1 MKIWIGQST
10 RIAESW
16 WFEAKSD
23 SACLHWTLLSRPL
36 YHLDSYT
43 HLIATFQNKIISSDT
58 VAAAKLAKPSY
69 IRTSLFHVHHIRY
82 TCVYDLLT
90 EKCTH
95 NKYASHFSISQPRFT
110 RVFSNE
116 LRKPNMISTDSYV
129 MLLLLFISYTYCPA
143 DQVISDWWRDID
155 DATRMSIITKYTPT
169 VLNHLELVEL
179 ELATRLECGWTYPKF
194 SSTHVAVT
202 HIMP

>member
-1 MKIWIGQST
+1 MVGSQVRQCMPALNSAIST
-10 RIAESW
+10 SLSPRFLYS
-16 WFEAKSD
+16 SD
-23 SACLHWTLLSRPL
+23 SNFSK
-36 YHLDSYT
+36 
-43 HLIATFQNKIISSDT
+43 QNYFIWYDT

-82 TCVYDLLT
+82 TCVYDLLK

-155 DATRMSIITKYTPT
+155 DATRMSIITKYTRT

-194 SSTHVAVT
+194 SSTYVAVT